1 MIEKFIQSYIE
12 LIIEHPKDLKIDK
25 IKNPDGYTEI
35 MILANKSDVGK
46 IIGKDA
52 TTIKSLKTL
61 VNAYKMKDPTTYK
74 IVVKELD
81 E

>member
-25 IKNPDGYTEI
+25 IKNSDGYTEI